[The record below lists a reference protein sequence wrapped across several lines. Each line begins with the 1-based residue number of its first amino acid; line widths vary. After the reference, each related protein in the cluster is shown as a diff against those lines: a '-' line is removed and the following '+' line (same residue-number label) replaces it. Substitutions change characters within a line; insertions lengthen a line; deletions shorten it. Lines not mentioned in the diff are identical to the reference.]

1 MKDKLKAIK
10 IIHIAMSIGT
20 IIAYFVLGDLTNLNA
35 LKFPEIN
42 ADSTI
47 YLSIPLIAFASSSLL
62 FKKQIQNIDSNLSLE
77 EKLPLYQIASII
89 RWAILEGASFMILI
103 LKKDFLIIGIFIIVY
118 LIYLRPTENKIRTDL
133 NDFI

>member
-89 RWAILEGASFMILI
+89 RWAILEGAAFMILI
-103 LKKDFLIIGIFIIVY
+103 LKKDFLILGIFIIVY

-133 NDFI
+133 NDFN